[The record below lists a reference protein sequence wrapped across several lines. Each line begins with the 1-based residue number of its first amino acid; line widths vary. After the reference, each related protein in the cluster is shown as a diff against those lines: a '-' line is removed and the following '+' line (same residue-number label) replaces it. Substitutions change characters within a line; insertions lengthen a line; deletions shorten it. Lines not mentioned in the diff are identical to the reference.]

1 MCSNIDVNREEIYAT
16 GAEAVT
22 TNVSVWY
29 LHVPEIH
36 NYHKIKSSEIF
47 SSQRKKESQ
56 RSGFAS
62 VKVTKT
68 NIKELEEGKF
78 YIVID

>member
-1 MCSNIDVNREEIYAT
+1 MMKIFFLGCAVILDVNCEEICAS

-22 TNVSVWY
+22 INVSVLH

-47 SSQRKKESQ
+47 FFPEKKRKSKI
-56 RSGFAS
+56 RPCFC
-62 VKVTKT
+62 
-68 NIKELEEGKF
+68 
-78 YIVID
+78 